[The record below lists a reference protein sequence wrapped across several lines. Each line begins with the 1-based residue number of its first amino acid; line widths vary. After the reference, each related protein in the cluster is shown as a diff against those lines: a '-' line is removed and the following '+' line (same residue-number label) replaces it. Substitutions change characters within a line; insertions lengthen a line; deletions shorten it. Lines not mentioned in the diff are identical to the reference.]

1 MKRTLFAVLAALTL
15 CVTMTIVCP
24 LSLIAL
30 KSPRSSSV
38 DLESS
43 APVGSSARISCG
55 CVIRARATAALCF
68 CPPDTSYGYL
78 FRSLL
83 IPSCSAIARSGSPFP
98 CISFQTGPAE
108 GKYYPSRSVYPKGWN
123 LERRIQD
130 SAAGMLPSLFPG
142 SCRDHS
148 LLSKPFHQSAY
159 QCSQDIQKCSFA
171 TSAFSHNCYIFAC
184 FYGKA
189 DVMQRFYLISFR
201 NGFVYIFFTF
211 FTSSNAMVFMTCPSF
226 LFDKVIIKK

>member
-43 APVGSSARISCG
+43 APLGSSARISCG
-55 CVIRARATAALCF
+55 CVIRARAMAALCF

-83 IPSCSAIARSGSPFP
+83 IPSCSAIDMIRLSISVYFLPDSTSGRKMLSFNVSVSRRLKSWKTNPRF
-98 CISFQTGPAE
+98 CRRKAAISF
-108 GKYYPSRSVYPKGWN
+108 SR
-123 LERRIQD
+123 I
-130 SAAGMLPSLFPG
+130 LPRSFPF
-142 SCRDHS
+142 
-148 LLSKPFHQSAY
+148 K
-159 QCSQDIQKCSFA
+159 
-171 TSAFSHNCYIFAC
+171 
-184 FYGKA
+184 
-189 DVMQRFYLISFR
+189 
-201 NGFVYIFFTF
+201 
-211 FTSSNAMVFMTCPSF
+211 
-226 LFDKVIIKK
+226 

>member
-43 APVGSSARISCG
+43 APLGSSARISCG
-55 CVIRARATAALCF
+55 CVIKARATAALCF

-83 IPSCSAIARSGSPFP
+83 IPSCSAIGAIRLSISVYFFPDRTSGRKILSFFPPVGLSSAARIF
-98 CISFQTGPAE
+98 
-108 GKYYPSRSVYPKGWN
+108 RSVVLPLPLSPIIATYSPASTEK
-123 LERRIQD
+123 LTLC
-130 SAAGMLPSLFPG
+130 SAS
-142 SCRDHS
+142 
-148 LLSKPFHQSAY
+148 
-159 QCSQDIQKCSFA
+159 
-171 TSAFSHNCYIFAC
+171 T
-184 FYGKA
+184 
-189 DVMQRFYLISFR
+189 
-201 NGFVYIFFTF
+201 
-211 FTSSNAMVFMTCPSF
+211 
-226 LFDKVIIKK
+226 